1 MKKIISL
8 CLTLVLLLA
17 VLVGCV
23 QTPDTPDNPT
33 KPTINKTDIKIVDLS
48 LIHISEPTRR

>member
-33 KPTINKTDIKIVDLS
+33 KPTINKTDIKIVDGG
-48 LIHISEPTRR
+48 